1 MRANK
6 KHQHRLPSRPYP
18 EYHDRRSLWS
28 ALSQGSLHS
37 YINGSFMSKIQQVL
51 AVLALS
57 LVALVGVDQDS
68 RAAHDTNPAQVEMQQ
83 TLRELWLGHIFA
95 VQHVILYNLAK
106 DPAEQDAAEKA
117 VVANAKQIANTFAPF
132 YGEAQ
137 AEKLFTLLTGH
148 YAAVKEYSK
157 AIIAG
162 NKGQVNAALVQFE
175 SNTDGIDLF
184 FSGVNPN
191 YLPKGTVRPLIAV
204 HVSHHILRINL
215 YHKKEYAKLDA
226 TWPMMRQHVYLIA
239 DTLTRALA
247 KQFPDKFS

>member
-1 MRANK
+1 VRRVEELILLEAD
-6 KHQHRLPSRPYP
+6 HRPPFGVRKVAGDAD
-18 EYHDRRSLWS
+18 EREGGDAEDRGADVEG
-28 ALSQGSLHS
+28 ALDDERREG
-37 YINGSFMSKIQQVL
+37 
-51 AVLALS
+51 
-57 LVALVGVDQDS
+57 VGQ
-68 RAAHDTNPAQVEMQQ
+68 
-83 TLRELWLGHIFA
+83 
-95 VQHVILYNLAK
+95 

-162 NKGQVNAALVQFE
+162 NKGQVNAALAQFE